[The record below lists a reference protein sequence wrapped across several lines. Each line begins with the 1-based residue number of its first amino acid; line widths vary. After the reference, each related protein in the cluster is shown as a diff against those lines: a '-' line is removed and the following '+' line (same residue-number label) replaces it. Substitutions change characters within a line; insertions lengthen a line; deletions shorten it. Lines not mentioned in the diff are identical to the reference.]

1 LGALVVLAALAVTIT
16 IKSWREAKRSPY
28 FFLRRQAQKR
38 MQTYSVASL
47 CLVSATFA
55 SAAFTLRAPQE
66 EPHLFA
72 EIRNAKPIEVEAA
85 PEETEAA
92 LDLPPQTVRIGLPQ
106 GGGSSSAEVAPAD
119 RPSEPI
125 LPEAY
130 DQFEPTA
137 ELTENTELGTIS
149 FSTEIDD
156 NYLAVEPGRRFP
168 TGFYTLYATFSYEG
182 MADGMEWAWVWRH
195 NGVVVDGGNEL
206 WNYGDDGPGY
216 VYYNPEAGYQAGF
229 YALEVWV
236 NGRLLTQASIEMQEG
251 IQASN

>member
-1 LGALVVLAALAVTIT
+1 
-16 IKSWREAKRSPY
+16 
-28 FFLRRQAQKR
+28 

-55 SAAFTLRAPQE
+55 TAAFTLRPPQE
-66 EPHLFA
+66 EPNLFA
-72 EIRNAKPIEVEAA
+72 EIRNAKPVEVEAA
-85 PEETEAA
+85 PEETETAV
-92 LDLPPQTVRIGLPQ
+92 DLPPQTVRIGLPQ
-106 GGGSSSAEVAPAD
+106 GGGNSSSEVAPAG

-137 ELTENTELGTIS
+137 ELTEATHLGTIT

-206 WNYGDDGPGY
+206 WDYSDDGPGY

-229 YALEVWV
+229 YAFEVWV
-236 NGRLLTQASIEMQEG
+236 NGRLLTQATIEMQEG